1 MNAINHAPGPT
12 RVKTKKRRS
21 PIIKDRNPLAPG
33 VPRDSRP
40 RRSAENLRIN
50 DPLAVGIEELA
61 DHLDWRLRNPR
72 NDVELTALMRRMWP
86 ESTGPAHS
94 FETQLAGPALQISD
108 FRGCNGVAANAGC
121 EDAARTPGKSLA
133 PFDAVGSA
141 VTLTRSIGIPCF
153 TNGKTGITFSS
164 TVKARYV
171 TGTCHSA

>member
-61 DHLDWRLRNPR
+61 DRL
-72 NDVELTALMRRMWP
+72 
-86 ESTGPAHS
+86 
-94 FETQLAGPALQISD
+94 
-108 FRGCNGVAANAGC
+108 
-121 EDAARTPGKSLA
+121 
-133 PFDAVGSA
+133 
-141 VTLTRSIGIPCF
+141 
-153 TNGKTGITFSS
+153 
-164 TVKARYV
+164 
-171 TGTCHSA
+171 